1 MSVPINA
8 TEFAARPVAGKTQP
22 MPITNPLRPVR
33 SLRAINTPRRTSTQP
48 YSILPTCSDRSLLR
62 ARGRWRLRRPTLDWS
77 LLFNSL
83 RSSVECSL
91 LMCSALRPCPSQRV
105 RGRGARRAL
114 RAICVQ
120 KGALRSRPGRDELRL
135 SACDWQVAERGLL
148 LHLHHATTSPLI
160 TEPVMIA
167 ADWPRVTAQYNCTQ
181 IARGARRAPPPRT
194 CCEGGVGCSAAHIN
208 SEHSTLERKELN
220 RSDRAGVG
228 LRSLHRPRA
237 SKRLRSLHVGRMLY
251 GCLDV
256 HRGVLMARS

>member
-1 MSVPINA
+1 MVF
-8 TEFAARPVAGKTQP
+8 EVF
-22 MPITNPLRPVR
+22 
-33 SLRAINTPRRTSTQP
+33 RTRLT
-48 YSILPTCSDRSLLR
+48 LPPPAPEALALHTRTTRFGTKRHQISERYHVSY
-62 ARGRWRLRRPTLDWS
+62 
-77 LLFNSL
+77 
-83 RSSVECSL
+83 
-91 LMCSALRPCPSQRV
+91 SALLLLLPP
-105 RGRGARRAL
+105 L
-114 RAICVQ
+114 
-120 KGALRSRPGRDELRL
+120 SRPGRDELRL

-167 ADWPRVTAQYNCTQ
+167 ADWPRVTAQHNCTQ